1 MSMSLGAILGVCALS
16 TTVIGLL
23 PQVYKTYQ
31 TKSAKDLSSIMLA
44 NYLISSVLWIG
55 YGLSVSDNTV
65 IIANVFCGITSI
77 ISIMQKIY
85 YDRVN
90 RHA

>member
-1 MSMSLGAILGVCALS
+1 MSISFGGILGICALS

-31 TKSAKDLSSIMLA
+31 TKSTKDLSSIMLA

-55 YGLSVSDNTV
+55 YGMSVSDNTV
-65 IIANVFCGITSI
+65 IIANVVCGLTSI
-77 ISIMQKIY
+77 ISIIQKIY

-90 RHA
+90 SNA